1 MSQDAL
7 TAFRAQACA
16 RACASVRDQRASAR
30 RAPPATPT
38 QAPAAT
44 DHNQSGF
51 WTMMLGSMGVVYG
64 DIGTSPLYA
73 LRARSTT

>member
-1 MSQDAL
+1 MSHDAL
-7 TAFRAQACA
+7 QPSAPTPAPEPPTQAPA
-16 RACASVRDQRASAR
+16 
-30 RAPPATPT
+30 APPPEPPA

-51 WTMMLGSMGVVYG
+51 WTMLLGSMGVVYG